1 MAEVKAVFGADDAQ
15 LQAAIKRS
23 QSSLSRLG
31 TDLRKGVNDF
41 GKWGAAAVAAG
52 AALSAAIYTK
62 NAQNIDALAKL
73 SRALGGTTEGLQ
85 ALSRAASRAGISESE
100 LQGAT
105 TRLNQSL
112 GEAMLRS
119 GNARSALERLGLTA
133 QDLSKMDIDERMAT
147 LANRFQDL
155 GMSTQEVGITLRDLG
170 IRQASMI
177 TLMQD
182 GGAAIEDSRRKID
195 QYGVALNQIQT
206 ARVEAANDAFNEVR
220 IVVSGLAEQI
230 TTHVAPIVTA
240 LSERFTEAA
249 VEAGGVGS
257 MAEAGFQKAVK
268 AAGVLADILHGV
280 RVALKTVQLGFQ
292 AVGSA
297 AAHVGLQISKGWS
310 LLIAEIADRIR
321 ALVEMVN
328 RIPSINI
335 PTDGLDRFADGM
347 RGAAA
352 SMEDMQAVA
361 VNAVKDVAS
370 ELHELA
376 MQEMPSQALSRF
388 VEEVTEKANQAA
400 SAVIEARQSMTGGEA
415 GGMSEEERKALEDR
429 LEAVKQAMLSEQE
442 VMAQKYAQDHETLV
456 AALENELTTRE
467 EFEALMLARAQEY
480 QAALSEIEQKASD
493 QRAKITEDERR
504 MKSDAM
510 RKAFGDLSTLMNSGS
525 RKLFE
530 IGKAAATASALIDA
544 RAAIVGAYKV
554 GARIGGPPLGIAY
567 GAAAGAAQFSQI
579 AAIQRQ
585 TFNSKGGGGASI
597 TESVNAQSVPVG
609 GQSRSVSIDLGIT
622 GGSDRD
628 RAVAGS
634 VIAQL
639 NDEIARGGR
648 IAGLSLR

>member
-1 MAEVKAVFGADDAQ
+1 MAQVKAVFGADDAQ

-31 TDLRKGVNDF
+31 TDLRKGINDF

-85 ALSRAASRAGISESE
+85 ALSRAASRASISESE

-119 GNARSALERLGLTA
+119 GSARNALERLGLTA

-147 LANRFQDL
+147 LANRFQEL

-230 TTHVAPIVTA
+230 TTHVSPIVTA

-257 MAEAGFQKAVK
+257 MAEQGFQKAVK

-297 AAHVGLQISKGWS
+297 AAYVGLEIAKGWS
-310 LLIAEIADRIR
+310 LLLSDISDRVASLI
-321 ALVEMVN
+321 EMVN
-328 RIPSINI
+328 RIPGVNI
-335 PTDGLDRFADGM
+335 PTEGLERFSGM
-347 RGAAA
+347 LHATALEF
-352 SMEDMQAVA
+352 EDMQAVA

-388 VEEVTEKANQAA
+388 VTEATEKANQAA
-400 SAVIEARQSMTGGEA
+400 QAVIEARQKMMGGESA
-415 GGMSEEERKALEDR
+415 GGLSEEERKALDER
-429 LEAVKQAMLSEQE
+429 LNAIRQAMLSEQE
-442 VMAQKYAQDHETLV
+442 VMAQKYAQDQETLI

-467 EFEALMLARAQEY
+467 EFDALMLARAQEY
-480 QAALSEIEQKASD
+480 QEALSEIEQKAAD
-493 QRAKITEDERR
+493 QRAKIAEDERR

-525 RKLFE
+525 RELFE
-530 IGKAAATASALIDA
+530 IGKAAATANALIDA
-544 RAAIVGAYKV
+544 RAAIAGAYKV
-554 GARIGGPPLGIAY
+554 GARIGGPKLGAAY
-567 GAAAGAAQFSQI
+567 AAAAGAAQFSNI

-585 TFNSKGGGGASI
+585 TFGSKGNAASV
-597 TESVNAQSVPVG
+597 TESINAQSTPVG
-609 GQSRSVSIDLGIT
+609 DSARSVSIDLGIT

-639 NDEIARGGR
+639 NEEISRGGR
-648 IAGLSLR
+648 ISRLALR